1 MIKTYFSSKFFFT
14 IWKLFL
20 LSIYHTFGMLLIRLS
35 GFKEDLVKM
44 GIPLQTR
51 CENIEWAQ
59 IFMIR
64 SSEKIFFIFY
74 ILELVY
80 TSREK

>member
-1 MIKTYFSSKFFFT
+1 MKIWAHSIFSQRVYKG
-14 IWKLFL
+14 IP
-20 LSIYHTFGMLLIRLS
+20 I
-35 GFKEDLVKM
+35 EDSM

-64 SSEKIFFIFY
+64 SSEKTFFIFY